1 MLQITNNSQ
10 GNSLRSDIQFL
21 RGVAVLSV
29 VLYHAKLF
37 SLEGGFLGVDV
48 FFVISGFLITSHI
61 LKDIENNHF
70 SFRRFYIR
78 RAKRLLPAAYA
89 TLTITTLA
97 GYAFLTQDEWRDYLY
112 QLFGTVTFSANLF
125 LPFQT
130 GYFES
135 SADGKPL
142 LHTWS
147 LSLEEQYYLIIPLLL
162 WISPSRIRGWVLA
175 FTAIASIVLCY
186 IFVSLQFTYWRL
198 PTIDSSTFAFYTL
211 PGRAW
216 ELLVGS
222 MLAWLSR
229 RDLIPAL
236 PSSLKYLALTLLA
249 VCLIHPFDEV
259 HPRGDA
265 TLVVLA
271 TAILIAGRDDWLP
284 TNVWTNAL
292 AKVGDWS
299 YSLYLVHWP
308 LFAFAYIAYLGTVPM
323 AVRIVLIPLAL
334 ILAYMQYQFVEQR
347 FRYGWHA
354 NPKRTIRWLS
364 AATLMVFLFPLPA
377 LLKTHALEI
386 GNTSSANSGDWFR
399 GINERCG
406 KEDNLI
412 GSSICMTS
420 PEPRFALWGDSYAM
434 HLVAGLL
441 KTPGVGDSLVQITK
455 SSCAPI
461 LGLAAIEPPWFGEPW
476 APSCVKFNTE
486 ALQYIQNTK
495 SVRYVLLSSPF
506 DAYFRSGMLKFYHD
520 GKAWESD
527 RSEAIARMRKTIE
540 AIRQA
545 GKVPIL
551 ITPPPRAGFDIGE
564 CWNRRENG
572 LLTFGRQDCSFTI
585 AEYKAYQDSINAAI
599 ADIEAR
605 DDVYVIWL
613 DKAFCQDGHCVT
625 GKRGHSFYRDAG
637 HLSATGSEYLVSLLR
652 RIASIESK

>member
-1 MLQITNNSQ
+1 
-10 GNSLRSDIQFL
+10 LRTDIQFL

-37 SLEGGFLGVDV
+37 ALEGGFLGVDV

-61 LKDIENNHF
+61 LKDLENNHF

-97 GYAFLTQDEWRDYLY
+97 GYAFLTQSEWHDYLY

-147 LSLEEQYYLIIPLLL
+147 LSVEEQYYLVIPLLL
-162 WISPSRIRGWVLA
+162 WISSPRARGWILA
-175 FTAIASIVLCY
+175 FTTLASIVLCY
-186 IFVSLQFTYWRL
+186 IFVTLQFTYWRL

-211 PGRAW
+211 PARAW

-229 RDLIPAL
+229 HHLIPA
-236 PSSLKYLALTLLA
+236 PPPILKYFALTLLTA
-249 VCLIHPFDEV
+249 CLLHPFDGV

-265 TLVVLA
+265 SLVVLA

-292 AKVGDWS
+292 IKVGDWS

-308 LFAFAYIAYLGTVPM
+308 LFAFAYIGYLGTVPIE
-323 AVRIVLIPLAL
+323 VRIILIPLAL
-334 ILAYMQYQFVEQR
+334 ILAYVQYQFVEQR

-354 NPKRTIRWLS
+354 NPRRTIRWL
-364 AATLMVFLFPLPA
+364 AASTLMVFLFPLPA
-377 LLKTHALEI
+377 MLKTHALET
-386 GNTSSANSGDWFR
+386 GNTSSANSVDWVR
-399 GINERCG
+399 GLNNRCG
-406 KEDNLI
+406 KEDSLI

-420 PEPRFALWGDSYAM
+420 SEPRFALWGDSYAM
-434 HLVAGLL
+434 HLVPGLL
-441 KTPGVGDSLVQITK
+441 KTPGIGDSLVQITK

-461 LGLAAIEPPWFGEPW
+461 LGLAAIEPPWFGESW
-476 APSCVKFNTE
+476 APSCLKFNAE
-486 ALQYIQNTK
+486 AIQYIRNTT
-495 SVRYVLLSSPF
+495 SIRYVLLSSPF
-506 DAYFRSGMLKFYHD
+506 DAYFRSGVLELYHD
-520 GKAWESD
+520 GRAWDSD

-545 GKVPIL
+545 GKLPIL
-551 ITPPPRAGFDIGE
+551 ITPPPKAGFDIGE
-564 CWNRRENG
+564 CWNRQKNG
-572 LLTFGRQDCSFTI
+572 LLTLGRQDCSFGV
-585 AEYKAYQDSINAAI
+585 AEFQAYQGSIIDAI

-605 DDVYVIWL
+605 DDVYVLWL
-613 DKAFCQDGHCVT
+613 DKAFCYAGHCVT
-625 GKRGHSFYRDAG
+625 GNGGRSFYRDAG
-637 HLSATGSEYLVSLLR
+637 HLNATGSEYLVPLLR
-652 RIASIESK
+652 RVANIESH